1 MTHEEGNP
9 QVSRTVRT
17 TLVTALCALVALSVA
32 ACSAPVAS
40 TPGGGTGTAPA
51 PVAIRIGT
59 LPTEDSLP
67 LWVAE
72 RDGLFKKAGLD
83 VTITLFQSAQERD
96 AALTAGAI
104 DGDMGDLIAAS
115 LLRAGGT
122 PVKVATVM
130 LGATAK
136 EGRFGIAV
144 KPGSKVTTL
153 KQLAGVPIGTSSA
166 TIQEYVLDEL
176 MTAAG
181 VPAAQIK
188 KEEVKKVPVRYQ
200 LLMSGKLAAA
210 ALPEPFLSLA
220 QISGAKV
227 IADDTTGANISQTV
241 LLFTEKYLGVP
252 ANSAAV
258 MKLLG
263 VWDTAVGTINAD
275 PNSFRSLLVTKAMLP
290 APLASTYA
298 VNTYPRA
305 QLPTA
310 ADVQRV
316 LDWMKAKGLLSAPV
330 TYADLM
336 WTARAK

>member
-1 MTHEEGNP
+1 MF
-9 QVSRTVRT
+9 VTV
-17 TLVTALCALVALSVA
+17 LCLLLALSVA
-32 ACSAPVAS
+32 ACSAPAAS
-40 TPGGGTGTAPA
+40 APGSGSTSAPA

-72 RDGLFKKAGLD
+72 RDGLFKKAGIN

-104 DGDMGDLIAAS
+104 DGEMGDLIAAS
-115 LLRAGGT
+115 LLRAGGV
-122 PVKVATVM
+122 PVKVATIM

-144 KPGSKVTTL
+144 KPGSSVTSLT
-153 KQLAGVPIGTSSA
+153 QLAGVPIGTSSA
-166 TIQEYVLDEL
+166 TIQEFVLDEL

-181 VPAAQIK
+181 VPAAQIT

-220 QISGAKV
+220 QVSGAKV
-227 IADDTTGANISQTV
+227 IADDTKGSNISQTV
-241 LLFTEKYLGVP
+241 LLFSEKYLDVT
-252 ANSAAV
+252 ANAV
-258 MKLLG
+258 AVKKLLN
-263 VWDTAVGTINAD
+263 VWDEAVATIDAD
-275 PNSFRSLLVTKAMLP
+275 PSSFRSLLVDKANLP
-290 APLASTYA
+290 APLKDTYV

-305 QLPTA
+305 QLPA
-310 ADVQRV
+310 AKDVQRV
-316 LDWMKAKGLLSAPV
+316 LSWMTANGLLKTPV
-330 TYADLM
+330 TFADLM
-336 WTARAK
+336 WTSRPH

>member
-1 MTHEEGNP
+1 VNR
-9 QVSRTVRT
+9 SART
-17 TLVTALCALVALSVA
+17 LFATALCLLLALSLA
-32 ACSAPVAS
+32 ACSAPAAS
-40 TPGGGTGTAPA
+40 NSGGGTTPA
-51 PVAIRIGT
+51 PVTIRIGT

-72 RDGLFKKAGLD
+72 RDGLFKKAGIN

-104 DGDMGDLIAAS
+104 DGEMGDLIAAA
-115 LLRAGGT
+115 LLRAGGV

-130 LGATAK
+130 LGATAN

-144 KPGSKVTTL
+144 KPGSKVTSLT
-153 KQLAGVPIGTSSA
+153 QLAGVPVGTSSA

-200 LLMSGKLAAA
+200 LLMSGGIAAA

-220 QISGAKV
+220 QVSGAKV
-227 IADDTTGANISQTV
+227 IADDTKGANISQTV
-241 LLFTEKYLGVP
+241 LLFSEKYLDVS
-252 ANSAAV
+252 ANAAAV
-258 MKLLG
+258 KKLLG
-263 VWDTAVGTINAD
+263 VWDEAVTTIDANPD
-275 PNSFRSLLVTKAMLP
+275 SFRSLLVTKAMLP
-290 APLASTYA
+290 APLKSTYA
-298 VNTYPRA
+298 VNTYPKA

-316 LDWMKAKGLLSAPV
+316 LDWMTANGLLKTPV
-330 TYADLM
+330 TYAELM
-336 WTARAK
+336 WTSPAQ